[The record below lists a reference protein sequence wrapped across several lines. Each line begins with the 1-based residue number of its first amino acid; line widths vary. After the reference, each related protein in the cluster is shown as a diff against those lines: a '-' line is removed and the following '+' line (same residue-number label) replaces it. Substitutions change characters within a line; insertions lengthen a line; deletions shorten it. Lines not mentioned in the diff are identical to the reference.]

1 VVKKKFAA
9 RVPKIECPGRLCPG
23 QKTKEA
29 MALFSNM
36 CSDADYKAACQW
48 RVNNPLMITDLT
60 KQVNVKCMEL
70 LVHSSF
76 CHWNDEEVMLDVV
89 GEAIVDAAFRA
100 QLQMTQ
106 DSSMTNAINAALDQ
120 FPKSYIICWNHWA
133 QQRAEFGVPTDVVEP
148 INEDPN

>member
-1 VVKKKFAA
+1 MVKKKFAA
-9 RVPKIECPGRLCPG
+9 RVPKIECPGCLCPG
-23 QKTKEA
+23 QKTKAA
-29 MALFSNM
+29 MSFA
-36 CSDADYKAACQW
+36 CSSSIADYQAACQW
-48 RVNNPLMITDLT
+48 RVNNPLMVTDLT

-70 LVHSSF
+70 LVHSPF

-89 GEAIVDAAFRA
+89 GEAIVDAVFRA

-120 FPKSYIICWNHWA
+120 FPKSYIVFWKQLA
-133 QQRAEFGVPTDVVEP
+133 QQRTAAGVPTDDGEP